1 MNIQKRG
8 IIRILRSRTGVAIDL
23 DWIISLGIFLIY
35 LGVFFITI
43 RQLPTTQIPTVA
55 LIDSV
60 ADGIRSSATWHV
72 QRLPLVISSNLSGTE
87 PLIVKFG
94 YDWKNFSFTDNTSF
108 DNSEGRLIFVRT
120 LSTGRN
126 LAQLVT
132 SSENYSA
139 PAKVLDIAAGP
150 GGASVN
156 SQRFISEFQNSVL
169 ARVNHFGKERLSD
182 YKISISG
189 VSLKPESGTAQTAV
203 QSISAK
209 YKLILPHINHT
220 SFVVAGYSRIFNY
233 VTTTAQEP
241 RQMLVSAT
249 IRNYTFFYIN
259 NALSGSINYTRQGCT
274 SSPTRYIDF
283 YDDNSGLTLI
293 APQGS
298 NLTFCVGNTSISLGL
313 EFPIANETRYDI
325 IFHPGTFNSTL
336 KYINPYKTA
345 FGIAENLSG
354 ISTSLYKKLNE
365 TNYQT
370 LKDRFGYPKTKE
382 FSFTL
387 LNDSGTSL
395 YKYQPVSPGITNIFT
410 KEVDL
415 FLLDKYGAKIRQKLR
430 IKGW

>member
-1 MNIQKRG
+1 MNTQKRG

-43 RQLPTTQIPTVA
+43 RQLPTTQTPTVA

-72 QRLPLVISSNLSGTE
+72 QRLPLIISSNLSGTE
-87 PLIVKFG
+87 PLIVKFS

-139 PAKVLDIAAGP
+139 PAKVLDIAAGS

-156 SQRFISEFQNSVL
+156 SQRFISEFQNSML

-182 YKISISG
+182 YNISISG
-189 VSLKPESGTAQTAV
+189 VSLKPESGATQTAI
-203 QSISAK
+203 QSLSAK
-209 YKLILPHINHT
+209 YKLILPQINHT

-233 VTTTAQEP
+233 VTTAAQEP

-259 NALSGSINYTRQGCT
+259 NALSGPINYTRKGCT

-336 KYINPYKTA
+336 KYVVPYKTA
-345 FGIAENLSG
+345 FGIVENLSG
-354 ISTSLYKKLNE
+354 ISTNLYKKLNE

-395 YKYQPVSPGITNIFT
+395 YNYQPVSPGITNIFT